1 MLEGPCPYDSST
13 AHEGVPLGGTWK
25 QGSSG
30 GSLAIAPCFKIRQ
43 LNTRWWAA
51 SFLALLSGVY
61 TLPAQIDPS
70 LPRFAFSKTLK
81 GSSPEY
87 MTLNIDAK
95 GAGTYDS
102 HKLEDPPAPRPV
114 QLSAGTTAQIFALAQ
129 SLDDFRSLNLE
140 SRHKVANMGLKT
152 LTYEAGNE
160 TNRVQYNYTENRTAQ
175 QLTELCEKIGNVEER
190 IGELEYDMKY
200 DHLSVPQVLREIQV
214 DMDEQNLAEPALMI
228 PTLERISA
236 NSHLLHLAQARAQ
249 EIMERIQANK

>member
-1 MLEGPCPYDSST
+1 
-13 AHEGVPLGGTWK
+13 
-25 QGSSG
+25 
-30 GSLAIAPCFKIRQ
+30 
-43 LNTRWWAA
+43 
-51 SFLALLSGVY
+51 
-61 TLPAQIDPS
+61 
-70 LPRFAFSKTLK
+70 
-81 GSSPEY
+81 